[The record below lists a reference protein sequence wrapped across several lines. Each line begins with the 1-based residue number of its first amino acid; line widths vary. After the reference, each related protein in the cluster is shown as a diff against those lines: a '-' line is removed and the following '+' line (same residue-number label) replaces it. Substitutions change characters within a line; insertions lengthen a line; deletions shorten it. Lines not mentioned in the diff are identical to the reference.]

1 MPDPI
6 TRFCIQRAWVEV
18 GEAGDGVKAEEP
30 VVDQP
35 LSRASDLA
43 GVCMYGRWCVAIDK
57 MFSRGMY

>member
-1 MPDPI
+1 MISPVHSRIMPDPI

-43 GVCMYGRWCVAIDK
+43 GVCMYVW
-57 MFSRGMY
+57 